1 MRYLVI
7 PLVASIL
14 FPLTTVAKTTVDV
27 YHAEVVLSNE
37 KNARSIAWG
46 EGLEQVLIKASGNVN
61 IADNEVVKKAMR
73 DGSDYLAKFE
83 YSTLNGEKSLD
94 MQYSPKQ
101 VSALL
106 SQANASVWPK
116 ERENVLV
123 WLVQDDNVER
133 QVGWEQSGLD
143 SVSALQ
149 TAAQQSGLPIT
160 LPVGDM
166 DDLTKISAPDLWGG
180 FPEPLAAAS
189 VRYPADSVLVL
200 KVADNGQASEVNW
213 QLYDMTPDRITS
225 SPQSAVTG
233 VESGD
238 VAQAIDKAIDRV
250 SAYYAKKN
258 KPTGKQVADDALW
271 AHFSGIQS
279 AQSFFNLERS
289 LLDLESVATVQVHSI
304 QGANVTFNIQL
315 LSNKAEFEKQ
325 VMGLKGI
332 EKTQAPVDSAKV
344 AEQAAAEQ
352 LAQADGTQ
360 QGNQATGQEVEQET
374 DAIDPESSEAEEK
387 TVDEQLPAD
396 QQLWFSL

>member
-46 EGLEQVLIKASGNVN
+46 EGLEQVLVKASGNAD

-73 DGSDYLAKFE
+73 DGSDYLAKFK
-83 YSTLNGEKSLD
+83 YGTLNGQKSLD

-101 VSALL
+101 IRVLL

-143 SVSALQ
+143 SVAALQ

-160 LPVGDM
+160 LPLGDM
-166 DDLTKISAPDLWGG
+166 DDLTKISAPDLWGN
-180 FPEPLAAAS
+180 FPEPLEEAS
-189 VRYPADSVLVL
+189 VRYPADSALVL
-200 KVADNGQASEVNW
+200 KVAANGPSSEVNW
-213 QLYDMTPDRITS
+213 QLYDMAPDSITS
-225 SPQSAVTG
+225 SPQSAITG
-233 VESGD
+233 VETGE
-238 VAQAIDKAIDRV
+238 VAQAIDQAIAKI

-258 KPTGKQVADDALW
+258 KPSSKQVADDALW

-289 LLDLESVATVQVHSI
+289 LLNLESVATVQVHSI
-304 QGANVTFNIQL
+304 QGMNVTFNIQL
-315 LSNKAEFEKQ
+315 LSNKADFEKQ
-325 VMGLKGI
+325 VTGLKGI

-344 AEQAAAEQ
+344 AEQAATEQ
-352 LAQADGTQ
+352 LIQADESQKVNHTATQ
-360 QGNQATGQEVEQET
+360 EMNEVDPDISEPEEET
-374 DAIDPESSEAEEK
+374 A
-387 TVDEQLPAD
+387 DEVLPAE

>member
-14 FPLTTVAKTTVDV
+14 FPLTTVAKTSVDV

-46 EGLEQVLIKASGNVN
+46 EGLEQVLVKASGNAN

-73 DGSDYLAKFE
+73 DGSDYLAKFK
-83 YSTLNGEKSLD
+83 YGTLNGEKSLD

-101 VSALL
+101 ISVLL
-106 SQANASVWPK
+106 SKANASVWPK

-200 KVADNGQASEVNW
+200 KVAANGASSEVNW
-213 QLYDMTPDRITS
+213 QLYDMAPDSITS

-279 AQSFFNLERS
+279 AQPFFNLERS

-325 VMGLKGI
+325 VTGLKGI
-332 EKTQAPVDSAKV
+332 EQAQAPVDSAKV
-344 AEQAAAEQ
+344 AEQVAAEQ
-352 LAQADGTQ
+352 LAQEGDAQ
-360 QGNQATGQEVEQET
+360 QANQASDQEIEQET
-374 DAIDPESSEAEEK
+374 DAVAPESSEPEDK
-387 TVDEQLPAD
+387 TTEEQLPAD

>member
-46 EGLEQVLIKASGNVN
+46 EGLEQVLIKASGNAN

-73 DGSDYLAKFE
+73 DGSDYLAKFK
-83 YSTLNGEKSLD
+83 YGTLNGEKSLD

-116 ERENVLV
+116 DRENVLV

-180 FPEPLAAAS
+180 FPDPLAAAS

-258 KPTGKQVADDALW
+258 QPTGKQVADDALW

-289 LLDLESVATVQVHSI
+289 LLNLESVATVQVHSI

-352 LAQADGTQ
+352 LAQADDTQ

-374 DAIDPESSEAEEK
+374 DAIDPESSEQEEK

>member
-46 EGLEQVLIKASGNVN
+46 EGLEQVLIKASGNAN

-73 DGSDYLAKFE
+73 DGSDYLAKFK
-83 YSTLNGEKSLD
+83 YGTLNGEKSLD

-116 ERENVLV
+116 DRENVLV

-180 FPEPLAAAS
+180 FPDPLAAAS

-258 KPTGKQVADDALW
+258 QPTGKQVADDALW

-352 LAQADGTQ
+352 LAQADDTQ

-374 DAIDPESSEAEEK
+374 DAIDPESSEQEEK

>member
-46 EGLEQVLIKASGNVN
+46 EGLEQVLVKASGNAD

-73 DGSDYLAKFE
+73 DGSDYLAKFK
-83 YSTLNGEKSLD
+83 YGTLNGQKSLD

-101 VSALL
+101 IRVLL

-143 SVSALQ
+143 SVAALQ

-160 LPVGDM
+160 LPLGDM
-166 DDLTKISAPDLWGG
+166 DDLTKISAPDLWGN
-180 FPEPLAAAS
+180 FPEPLEEAS

-200 KVADNGQASEVNW
+200 KVAANGPSSEVNW
-213 QLYDMTPDRITS
+213 QLYDMAPDSITS
-225 SPQSAVTG
+225 SPQSAITG
-233 VESGD
+233 VETGE
-238 VAQAIDKAIDRV
+238 VAQAIDKAIAKI

-258 KPTGKQVADDALW
+258 KPSSKQVADDALW

-289 LLDLESVATVQVHSI
+289 LLNLESVATVQVHSI
-304 QGANVTFNIQL
+304 QGMNVTFNIQL
-315 LSNKAEFEKQ
+315 LSNKADFEKQ
-325 VMGLKGI
+325 VTGFKGI

-344 AEQAAAEQ
+344 AEQAATEQ
-352 LAQADGTQ
+352 LIQADESQKVNQTATQ
-360 QGNQATGQEVEQET
+360 EMNEVDPDISEPEEET
-374 DAIDPESSEAEEK
+374 A
-387 TVDEQLPAD
+387 DEVLPVE

>member
-14 FPLTTVAKTTVDV
+14 FPLTTVAKTSVDV

-46 EGLEQVLIKASGNVN
+46 EGLEQVLVKASGNAN

-73 DGSDYLAKFE
+73 DGSDYLAKFK
-83 YSTLNGEKSLD
+83 YGTLNGEKSLD

-101 VSALL
+101 ISVLL

-200 KVADNGQASEVNW
+200 KVAANGASSEVNW
-213 QLYDMTPDRITS
+213 QLYDMAPDSITS

-325 VMGLKGI
+325 VTGLKGI

-344 AEQAAAEQ
+344 AEQAATEQ
-352 LAQADGTQ
+352 LTQGDDAQQ
-360 QGNQATGQEVEQET
+360 VNQASAQEIEQET
-374 DAIDPESSEAEEK
+374 DVVAPESSEPEDK

>member
-46 EGLEQVLIKASGNVN
+46 EGLEQVLVKASGNAD

-73 DGSDYLAKFE
+73 DGSDYLAKFK
-83 YSTLNGEKSLD
+83 YGTLNGQKSLD

-101 VSALL
+101 IRVLL

-143 SVSALQ
+143 SVAALQ

-160 LPVGDM
+160 LPLGDM
-166 DDLTKISAPDLWGG
+166 DDLTKISAPDLWGN
-180 FPEPLAAAS
+180 FPEPLEEAS

-200 KVADNGQASEVNW
+200 KVAANGPSSEVNW
-213 QLYDMTPDRITS
+213 QLYDMAPDSITS
-225 SPQSAVTG
+225 SPQSAITG
-233 VESGD
+233 VETGE
-238 VAQAIDKAIDRV
+238 VAQAIDKAIAKI

-258 KPTGKQVADDALW
+258 KPSSKQVADDALW

-289 LLDLESVATVQVHSI
+289 LLNLESVATVQVHSI
-304 QGANVTFNIQL
+304 QGMNVTFNIQL
-315 LSNKAEFEKQ
+315 LSNKADFEKQ
-325 VMGLKGI
+325 VTGLKGI

-344 AEQAAAEQ
+344 AEQAATEQ
-352 LAQADGTQ
+352 LIQADESQKVNQTATQ
-360 QGNQATGQEVEQET
+360 EMNEVDPDISEPEEET
-374 DAIDPESSEAEEK
+374 A
-387 TVDEQLPAD
+387 DEVLPVE